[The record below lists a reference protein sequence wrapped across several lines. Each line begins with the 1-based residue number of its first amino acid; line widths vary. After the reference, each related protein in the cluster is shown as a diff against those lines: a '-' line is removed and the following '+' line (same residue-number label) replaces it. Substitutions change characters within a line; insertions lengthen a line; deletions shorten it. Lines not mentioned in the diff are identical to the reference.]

1 MLLMLLSI
9 LTRLQRFSAA
19 LYLLPVL
26 FLALFY
32 FYPLGTIL
40 GISLAP
46 DGFLELEPL
55 RKLFRNSYYLRT
67 LWFTIWQ
74 AAVSTLL
81 VLFLAIPGAYVFA
94 RYRFRGK
101 KTLRALS
108 LLPFVLPTVVVANAF
123 LALLGPR
130 GTINTLLM
138 DLLNLT
144 QPPLQLQHTIWMI
157 LLAHIFFNYSVAM
170 RIISNAW
177 QNLSSDLGHA
187 AQLLGASPRRV
198 FWHITLPALWPSVTA
213 AAVLVFIF
221 CFTSFGVIL
230 ILGGPR
236 FATLEVEIYRQAVN
250 LFNLPLAAAL
260 SMIQIAFTFSFMWLY
275 TRTQTNRSQALDLV
289 SSKSTERPIRS
300 LKDRLIVYGNLLL
313 MLLLLGLPLIALVSR
328 SFAGQ
333 DGLTTRFYSELFIN
347 RQDSL
352 FFVPPI
358 EAIFNSTAFALVT
371 VVLAV
376 VLGLISARL
385 LTSNRK
391 SVPNLESPVHSSSWL
406 KQRTRRVGL
415 RLLDPIFM
423 LPLATSAVTLGF
435 GYIVALNKPPLNLR
449 QSVLLV
455 PIAHTLVAI
464 PFVIRS
470 LLPAIRRINPRL
482 QETAALLGAGTQQV
496 WFHVDWP
503 LIRRALLVGAVF
515 AFTISMGEFGAT
527 VFIARPQTPTMP
539 VAIFRFLGQPGA
551 LNYGQALAM
560 STLLMLVCA
569 IGFIAIER
577 FRLGSEGEF

>member
-1 MLLMLLSI
+1 MLLAA
-9 LTRLQRFSAA
+9 LTRLQRFRSA
-19 LYLLPVL
+19 LYLLPIL
-26 FLALFY
+26 FFVLFY
-32 FYPLGTIL
+32 FYPLGAII

-46 DGFLELEPL
+46 DGGLDIGPL
-55 RKLFRNSYYLRT
+55 RTLVRNSYYLRI
-67 LWFTIWQ
+67 LWFTFWQ
-74 AAVSTLL
+74 AVVSTIL
-81 VLFLAIPGAYVFA
+81 VLVFAIPGAYVFA
-94 RYRFRGK
+94 RYKFRGK
-101 KTLRALS
+101 KTVRALS

-130 GTINTLLM
+130 GTINNVLM
-138 DLLNLT
+138 DLLHLN
-144 QPPLQLQHTIWMI
+144 QPPLQLQYTIWMI
-157 LLAHIFFNYSVAM
+157 LLAHLFFNYSVAM

-177 QNLSSDLGHA
+177 QNLGSDLGHA
-187 AQLLGASPRRV
+187 AQMLGASPRRA
-198 FWHITLPALWPSVTA
+198 FLHITLPALWPSIMA

-236 FATLEVEIYRQAVN
+236 FATLEVEIYRQAVS
-250 LFNLPLAAAL
+250 LFNLPVAAAL
-260 SMIQIAFTFSFMWLY
+260 SLIQITFTFALMWQY
-275 TRTQTNRSQALDLV
+275 TRTQANRSHSLHLV
-289 SSKSTERPIRS
+289 SSKTTERPVKT
-300 LKDRLIVYGNLLL
+300 LKDGLIVYGNLLIILL
-313 MLLLLGLPLIALVSR
+313 MLGLPLIALVSR

-333 DGLTTRFYSELFIN
+333 DGPTIRFYSELFVN
-347 RQDSL
+347 RQNSL

-358 EAIFNSTAFALVT
+358 EAIVNSTSYALFT
-371 VVLAV
+371 LVLAV
-376 VLGLISARL
+376 LLGLISARM
-385 LTSNRK
+385 LTTKRR
-391 SVPNLESPVHSSSWL
+391 SSSQLYLSLNRWATL
-406 KQRTRRVGL
+406 KQRVRNVVV
-415 RLLDPIFM
+415 RLLDPLFM

-435 GYIVALNKPPLNLR
+435 GYIIALNKPPLNLR

-470 LLPAIRRINPRL
+470 LLPAINRINPRL
-482 QETAALLGAGTQQV
+482 QEAATLLGAGSQKV
-496 WFHVDWP
+496 WLHVDWP

-527 VFIARPQTPTMP
+527 VFIARPQSPTMP
-539 VAIFRFLGQPGA
+539 VAIYRFLGQPGA

-577 FRLGSEGEF
+577 FRLGGEGEF